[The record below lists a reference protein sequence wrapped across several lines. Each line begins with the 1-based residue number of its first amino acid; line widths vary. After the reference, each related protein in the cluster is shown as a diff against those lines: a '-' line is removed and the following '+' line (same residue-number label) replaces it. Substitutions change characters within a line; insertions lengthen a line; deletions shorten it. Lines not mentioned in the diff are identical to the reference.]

1 MPSTSFKV
9 ILKASVAFKLNV
21 AKIVKDLTGLGWKE
35 VKALVDSATKPV
47 NRGIDQTAAKE
58 IVVKLKEAGANVEI
72 V

>member
-1 MPSTSFKV
+1 M
-9 ILKASVAFKLNV
+9 

-72 V
+72 A